1 MAKTDAQAFDESNTV
16 PEQLLKV
23 SPEFGSLGATT
34 SSKGWI
40 ALAGLSL
47 VLVSASI
54 WGYFGTLTVQK
65 TFSAVSV
72 SNGVT
77 YEIVTP
83 TTGTIQ
89 QLSPVEQIYNT
100 GDVIAVID
108 PVDGGPSV
116 NITAQGTLL
125 VMGWEFVIGS
135 PVIENTVLGRGVLVG
150 TSKASAGYPSNNE
163 IVAVSFLPLSDLE
176 TLEQSV
182 ALKIEMLD
190 YGLNKQTYP
199 AKLDSFGRYPLSE
212 RRIAQIIG
220 SETKAAEIMD
230 QTGGEPHLVSF
241 GFLSKD
247 DEAAVVETTSSKEKN
262 RFTSGQDAEVI
273 VTLVSNSPLK
283 VLFGSGS

>member
-1 MAKTDAQAFDESNTV
+1 MAKTDAQAFDESNAV

-65 TFSAVSV
+65 TFGAVSV

-77 YEIVTP
+77 YEIVTS

-100 GDVIAVID
+100 GDVIAVVD

-163 IVAVSFLPLSDLE
+163 IIAISFLPLSDLE

-182 ALKIEMLD
+182 AVKIEMLD
-190 YGLNKQTYP
+190 YGLNKQTYR
-199 AKLDSFGRYPLSE
+199 AKLDSFGRYPVSE
-212 RRIAQIIG
+212 RRIVQIVG
-220 SETKAAEIMD
+220 SESKAAEIMD
-230 QTGGEPHLVSF
+230 QTGGEPHLVAF

-247 DEAAVVETTSSKEKN
+247 DENMVVEATNTKDEN